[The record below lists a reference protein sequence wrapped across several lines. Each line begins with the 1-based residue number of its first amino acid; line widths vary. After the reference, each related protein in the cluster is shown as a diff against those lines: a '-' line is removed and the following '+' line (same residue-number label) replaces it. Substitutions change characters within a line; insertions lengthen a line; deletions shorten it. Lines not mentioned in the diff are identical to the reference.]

1 MVLSKSS
8 LQNIFLI
15 ILTITV
21 SFNASINPLIVQMSS
36 IGFILL
42 FLICLKNNQI
52 IKGIRENYLNNK
64 NFFIFFFIYIIF
76 LIIQII
82 PFPIDLIQIIAPNNY
97 ELYNSILIDK
107 KLWSLSLDPSNSYFR
122 ILGCINFFLVFL
134 IFPVLFNRSKH
145 LMKFL
150 FLICVLGFIHAIFA
164 TYLML
169 IGNPSNFFVEKIYY
183 LNASTGLFVNR
194 SVFGTFL
201 FLCSFSGLYYITI
214 FFQKN
219 QIIEFSFRE
228 QLKSKIFFLRIF
240 IIFLSIGILTTWS
253 RIANLSYIL
262 ILISFLLYSRID
274 FKKIYNPLSS
284 VIIFILIFDLLIMG
298 AIFGNAKIFER
309 IVETSILGEAT
320 RIDLQS
326 FGWSQFQKFW
336 IFGYGSGSFNQIF
349 KIFYETQDT
358 DFNFIANHVH
368 NDAIELLGEIG
379 IIGFSLFVI
388 LIIIYLRK
396 LKNNIKDKKNLF
408 RFFLL
413 SSLMFILSIQSLVD
427 FSLHAPGISLLI
439 ITILSSGLINSN
451 KEIT

>member
-1 MVLSKSS
+1 
-8 LQNIFLI
+8 
-15 ILTITV
+15 
-21 SFNASINPLIVQMSS
+21 
-36 IGFILL
+36 
-42 FLICLKNNQI
+42 
-52 IKGIRENYLNNK
+52 
-64 NFFIFFFIYIIF
+64 
-76 LIIQII
+76 
-82 PFPIDLIQIIAPNNY
+82 
-97 ELYNSILIDK
+97 
-107 KLWSLSLDPSNSYFR
+107 
-122 ILGCINFFLVFL
+122 
-134 IFPVLFNRSKH
+134 
-145 LMKFL
+145 
-150 FLICVLGFIHAIFA
+150 
-164 TYLML
+164 
-169 IGNPSNFFVEKIYY
+169 
-183 LNASTGLFVNR
+183 
-194 SVFGTFL
+194 
-201 FLCSFSGLYYITI
+201 
-214 FFQKN
+214 
-219 QIIEFSFRE
+219 
-228 QLKSKIFFLRIF
+228 
-240 IIFLSIGILTTWS
+240 
-253 RIANLSYIL
+253 
-262 ILISFLLYSRID
+262 
-274 FKKIYNPLSS
+274 
-284 VIIFILIFDLLIMG
+284 
-298 AIFGNAKIFER
+298 FER